1 MYIFRTLL
9 FCFLLRDSFY
19 LVVVTPLPFYFL
31 QLGSTGVGVYYF
43 TGFVIFCYFFGGKRW
58 EIDGSSMFN
67 GSFFSL
73 PSCSFKYCLK

>member
-19 LVVVTPLPFYFL
+19 LVVVTPLPFISCSLVQQVWGLLFSRDSSY
-31 QLGSTGVGVYYF
+31 
-43 TGFVIFCYFFGGKRW
+43 FVIFWGGRVW
-58 EIDGSSMFN
+58 RSM
-67 GSFFSL
+67 GLACLTALFSL